1 MAGDAIRSSDPSA
14 LKVLCAGAM
23 STIIRALAGTFER
36 ATGRGLTIEFDR
48 SGVVRDRA
56 RQGEQADVVITTGSA
71 IDALAAERRVI
82 PDTAAV
88 VARSAIGVAIRKGA
102 AKPDIGSLEAF
113 KRTLLNVE
121 SIAYADPATGSP
133 SGNHFVKVLD
143 LLGIAADVARRAKVI
158 GAGSGSSVVVVCDA
172 VANGEAE
179 IGIQQIAEIL
189 PVAGV
194 ELAGSLPDDVQQVT
208 DFSVAVAACARD
220 PAMARRFVDF
230 ITSPS
235 AADMI
240 RAQGMEPA

>member
-1 MAGDAIRSSDPSA
+1 MSANAIQSSDPNA

-23 STIIRALAGTFER
+23 GLIVTELAGAFER
-36 ATGRGLTIEFDR
+36 ATGQGATIEFDR

-56 RQGEQADVVITTGSA
+56 RQGEQADVVITTGPA
-71 IDALAAERRVI
+71 IELLASEQRVLA
-82 PDTAAV
+82 DTAALI
-88 VARSAIGVAIRKGA
+88 ARSAIGVAIRAGA
-102 AKPDIGSLEAF
+102 VKPPLASVDDF
-113 KRTLLNVE
+113 KRLLLGVK

-143 LLGIAADVARRAKVI
+143 RLGIAADVARRAKVI
-158 GAGSGSSVVVVCDA
+158 GAGHGTSVVVVCDA

-194 ELAGSLPDDVQQVT
+194 ALAGPLPNDVQQLT

-220 PAMARRFVDF
+220 PAGARRFVSF

-235 AADMI
+235 AADVVKSH
-240 RAQGMEPA
+240 GMERG